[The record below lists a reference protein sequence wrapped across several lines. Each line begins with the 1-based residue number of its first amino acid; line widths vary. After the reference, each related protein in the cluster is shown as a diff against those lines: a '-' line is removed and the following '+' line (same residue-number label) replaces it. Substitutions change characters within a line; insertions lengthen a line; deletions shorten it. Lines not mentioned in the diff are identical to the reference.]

1 MPPTPFVIDGT
12 GRQRTIRWDRPAASD
27 PAEPLLQY
35 EIRLYRCVFTCLIQ
49 FSKKLMLNSILT

>member
-1 MPPTPFVIDGT
+1 MPPTLTSSAIEGT

-35 EIRLYRCVFTCLIQ
+35 EIRLSRCVCVLEFITVLI
-49 FSKKLMLNSILT
+49 IV